1 MSLVPISCCLLLFSL
16 ATVCPINEAALPG
29 TLSIALCTP
38 ENSACKLAGDGDPT
52 TCFVAHKMEE
62 NFYFAVFN
70 LVGQLVKVSELK
82 LLAGGAGRTNYSVSL
97 ASNARAHELRCKSV
111 GDANKPSKSAPH
123 SLDCFTTDGS
133 SAGELENVS
142 SLMIRSEPL
151 VIQMRLLEVVAYSD
165 DRQPIPFAYCSVAEP
180 GVCGRAM
187 DGQLASDSPAVV
199 SGPAVFPSW
208 YGGFNSS
215 SQASVPVSSV
225 RIYRPDNGG
234 ATFFRV
240 ASAGVDCIRSGEAS
254 ISKDGVEAIDFACTA
269 SKLASSSLVEVWELD
284 ADFLVNLCEIQVFG
298 REH

>member
-1 MSLVPISCCLLLFSL
+1 
-16 ATVCPINEAALPG
+16 
-29 TLSIALCTP
+29 
-38 ENSACKLAGDGDPT
+38 
-52 TCFVAHKMEE
+52 MEE

-70 LVGQLVKVSELK
+70 LVGHLVKVSELK
-82 LLAGGAGRTNYSVSL
+82 LLVGGAGSTNYSVSL
-97 ASNARAHELRCKSV
+97 ASNAQAHELRCKSA
-111 GDANKPSKSAPH
+111 GDATKPSKSAAH

-187 DGQLASDSPAVV
+187 DGQLASDFPAVV

>member
-111 GDANKPSKSAPH
+111 G
-123 SLDCFTTDGS
+123 